1 MSERS
6 KTVTFPNGITFHFDE
21 FPVTIEAGDILLIP
35 GGMAHEVIS
44 HNSRPFSAYKGSLSG
59 QRTVTEHGDARG
71 SVERLAAARGSYRAC
86 FDDYV
91 NGDDS
96 RLAAV
101 RARYETDYLANVADE
116 TRLYPGIAASLA
128 KIADRGRLAVIT
140 NKPERIAYRLL
151 DVLGVGEHFTAIIGG
166 DTCVRAKPDPIV
178 LSEAAK
184 RCGFDAARNRAVMI
198 GDTAADVALGRAFGA
213 VTIWCAWGYLDRL
226 DQEPD
231 FVAADPAD
239 LPDLV

>member
-1 MSERS
+1 VNLIGFDLDGTLEDSRS
-6 KTVTFPNGITFHFDE
+6 DMVAAVHRVRDALALAPREDAAIRPWVNR
-21 FPVTIEAGDILLIP
+21 
-35 GGMAHEVIS
+35 GMDQ
-44 HNSRPFSAYKGSLSG
+44 L
-59 QRTVTEHGDARG
+59 
-71 SVERLAAARGSYRAC
+71 YRAC

-91 NGDDS
+91 NGDSS

-101 RARYETDYLANVADE
+101 RERYEADYLANVADE
-116 TRLYPGIAASLA
+116 TRLYPGIADSLA

-151 DVLGVGEHFTAIIGG
+151 EVLGVGEHFTAIIGG

-184 RCGFDAARNRAVMI
+184 RCGFDPARSRAVMI

-213 VTIWCAWGYLDRL
+213 ATIWCAWGYLDRP

-231 FVAADPAD
+231 LVAADPSD
-239 LPDLV
+239 LPDLVRHALTT

>member
-1 MSERS
+1 MNLIGFDLDGTLEDSRS
-6 KTVTFPNGITFHFDE
+6 DMVAAVHRVRDALGLAPRADVAIRPWVNR
-21 FPVTIEAGDILLIP
+21 
-35 GGMAHEVIS
+35 GMDQ
-44 HNSRPFSAYKGSLSG
+44 L
-59 QRTVTEHGDARG
+59 
-71 SVERLAAARGSYRAC
+71 YRAC

-151 DVLGVGEHFTAIIGG
+151 DALGVGEHFTAIIGG

-213 VTIWCAWGYLDRL
+213 VTIWCAWGYLDRP

-239 LPDLV
+239 LPDLVRHALTI